1 MDTNVQTKTPPNRRT
16 KYLLIG
22 LVVVICVLSYQLYKE
37 NTAKKRL
44 VSRKSY
50 LIGKLYE
57 CRVASEKS
65 ETSLKEK
72 KSENTQ
78 LTKDLTAKT
87 KEYNELKTT
96 KESLQESFNA
106 KAAELQSLQKS
117 ADQWRSQISTLK
129 ENYDSAMSSV
139 KAMQGKLDRTIQVCE
154 IHKKSSQSLN
164 ITFAQTQRELETCKQ
179 EKANLEQERDVVVAN
194 EQGLRKKVQ
203 ELDQTQ
209 NIRRSVVSDG
219 GTRLQVQ
226 NNVGQPPLSTV
237 GKVQDTEYVHAGLT
251 PHSNNPALSGQETAK
266 SSKSTAQSSMTQNI
280 IPRTPAKEVIQ
291 VTPSLKQQTT
301 KQTVESD
308 LQSSNLFKNI
318 RPTSE
323 ES

>member
-1 MDTNVQTKTPPNRRT
+1 
-16 KYLLIG
+16 
-22 LVVVICVLSYQLYKE
+22 
-37 NTAKKRL
+37 
-44 VSRKSY
+44 
-50 LIGKLYE
+50 
-57 CRVASEKS
+57 
-65 ETSLKEK
+65 
-72 KSENTQ
+72 
-78 LTKDLTAKT
+78 
-87 KEYNELKTT
+87 
-96 KESLQESFNA
+96 
-106 KAAELQSLQKS
+106 
-117 ADQWRSQISTLK
+117 
-129 ENYDSAMSSV
+129 
-139 KAMQGKLDRTIQVCE
+139 MQGKLDSAIQVCE
-154 IHKKSSQSLN
+154 IQKKSSQSLN
-164 ITFAQTQRELETCKQ
+164 MTFAQTQRELETCKQ

-226 NNVGQPPLSTV
+226 NNVGQSPLSTV